1 MILGSG
7 VLHFLP
13 GWLAIMGYLA
23 AWVLARWALAQPVNA
38 KATLQAHDPTPD
50 QAAGRRRAGLR
61 WSSLAAGAAWALHGG
76 AIVGDLLTPPPHFG
90 FAPAL
95 SVTAWLVMGIYALEN
110 WLDARFPFMEALH
123 RGLSLPVAACLGL
136 TLAFPGENLPHVHSA
151 WLPLHWGLGIA
162 SYGLL
167 ALAVA
172 HAALLGSADRRLRT
186 PNALSAQRAAEG
198 ANESVWGGGLPVMTL
213 ERLTFRFVWG
223 GFVVLTLALVLG
235 MLATLGSE
243 RGWRW
248 DHKTVFSLFAW
259 GVLAVLVGGRSLM
272 GWRGKL
278 ARAWLYSA
286 AALLLLAYVGSR
298 FVVEAVLQRGSPA

>member
-13 GWLAIMGYLA
+13 GWLAIGGYGV
-23 AWVLARWALAQPVNA
+23 AWLLARWAMSQSTGPS
-38 KATLQAHDPTPD
+38 
-50 QAAGRRRAGLR
+50 RSAGLR
-61 WSSLAAGAAWALHGG
+61 WASLAAGAAWALHGA

-110 WLDARFPFMEALH
+110 WLDARFPFMNALQ

-136 TLAFPGENLPHVHSA
+136 TLVFPGENLPQIHSA

-162 SYGLL
+162 SYGLF

-172 HAALLGSADRRLRT
+172 HAALLGQADRRLRG
-186 PNALSAQRAAEG
+186 PGALSLSKG
-198 ANESVWGGGLPVMTL
+198 LSHDTGLPVMTL
-213 ERLTFRFVWG
+213 ERLTFRFVTV
-223 GFVVLTLALVLG
+223 GFAVLTVALVLG
-235 MLATLGSE
+235 LLASLGSE

-248 DHKTVFSLFAW
+248 DHKTVFSIFAW
-259 GVLAVLVGGRSLM
+259 AVLGALVAGRYAL

-278 ARAWLYSA
+278 ARVWLYSGA
-286 AALLLLAYVGSR
+286 GLLLLAYVGSR
-298 FVVEAVLQRGSPA
+298 FVLEAVLQRGLAV

>member
-13 GWLAIMGYLA
+13 GWLAILGYLG
-23 AWVLARWALAQPVNA
+23 AWVLALWALRSGSVPGPA
-38 KATLQAHDPTPD
+38 
-50 QAAGRRRAGLR
+50 RSAGLR
-61 WSSLAAGAAWALHGG
+61 WASLAVGAAWALHGA

-110 WLDARFPFMEALH
+110 WLDARFPFINALR
-123 RGLSLPVAACLGL
+123 RGLSVPVAACLAL
-136 TLAFPGENLPHVHSA
+136 TLAFPGEPLPHVHSA

-162 SYGLL
+162 SYGLF

-172 HAALLGSADRRLRT
+172 HAALLSQADRRLRRPAALGGT
-186 PNALSAQRAAEG
+186 PKPETDDAA
-198 ANESVWGGGLPVMTL
+198 GLPVMTL
-213 ERLTFRFVWG
+213 ERLTFRFVMV
-223 GFVVLTLALVLG
+223 GFAVLTLALLLGVLT
-235 MLATLGSE
+235 TLGSD

-259 GVLAVLVGGRSLM
+259 GVLAVLVAGRSAF
-272 GWRGKL
+272 GWRGRL
-278 ARAWLYSA
+278 ARAWLYSG

-298 FVVEAVLQRGSPA
+298 FVMEAVLQRSFPL